1 MAVKMLEKQLRGV
14 SPAIRRAAVVAAVL
28 LVAVAAI
35 GIAALV
41 RSRGSGDK
49 TIQTV
54 AGNKITQHDLELTV
68 EHFHEAADRD
78 GKPFPAKGTDG
89 YKRVEQIALGLL
101 IDQASIRAAAAKL
114 GVNVTEAQVDART
127 GSSTGESEEGGDI
140 RVEAE
145 AAFGRAS
152 TRTQLITAAV
162 ARKLTAGVAVRDAAV
177 RGYYRS
183 HRDLYGTTPYAR
195 VAPAIRSQL
204 LSARKNAVLAHWLA
218 EVRASEPRPKI

>member
-1 MAVKMLEKQLRGV
+1 MAVKMLEKQLRDV
-14 SPAIRRAAVVAAVL
+14 SPAIRRAAVVVAVL

-49 TIQTV
+49 TVQTV

-68 EHFHEAADRD
+68 EHFHEAADRE

>member
-1 MAVKMLEKQLRGV
+1 MLEKQLRDV

-35 GIAALV
+35 GVAALV

-68 EHFHEAADRD
+68 EHFHEAADRE
-78 GKPFPAKGTDG
+78 GNPFPAKGTDG

-127 GSSTGESEEGGDI
+127 GRSTGESEEGGNI

-162 ARKLTAGVAVRDAAV
+162 SRKLTTGIAVRDAAV
-177 RGYYRS
+177 RDYYRS

-195 VAPAIRSQL
+195 VAPDIRSQL

-218 EVRASEPRPKI
+218 EVRASEPKPKI